1 MTTDLPP
8 IYATSEDYE
17 RLTALR
23 DKLRPGPGARLLF
36 DELARLQVAA
46 PDVEPFARLGA
57 RVRYLNA
64 QNQRIKTARLVMP
77 KEETLTVLFA
87 KSKSRAKGRE
97 NMAKAA
103 GKTLFEGLLARKI
116 LVRNYSQH
124 PLLPGALRISTG
136 TLEEN
141 ARIIE
146 AVKEILEG

>member
-17 RLTALR
+17 RLTAPR

-77 KEETLTVLFA
+77 KEETLHESSVTVTSPMGAALLGLQAGREFAWRDHGGSHRRVTVL
-87 KSKSRAKGRE
+87 
-97 NMAKAA
+97 
-103 GKTLFEGLLARKI
+103 
-116 LVRNYSQH
+116 
-124 PLLPGALRISTG
+124 
-136 TLEEN
+136 
-141 ARIIE
+141 
-146 AVKEILEG
+146 EILD